1 LGLNPIAEHI
11 IEDEFSEAT
20 EIIPAGV
27 NEGAFQYNP
36 EQQAIS
42 N

>member
-1 LGLNPIAEHI
+1 LGLNPIAEH